1 MQDNDTEQKT
11 LPASEKKL
19 RDARKKG
26 QVSSSRDLISGI
38 SLLAILIYLLLT
50 WQTIRDRVLMLLDL
64 VARIYLEP
72 FNTAWRMTL
81 SVALD
86 VLWLTIVPAVAVLV
100 TTSIVVGMIGTLG
113 PVFSFDPIKPKMERI
128 NPAAGFKRIFSIRN
142 VVEFAKSLVKVVA
155 LAGVLFLVLRF
166 WLQAMFH
173 APNCGEPCVAP
184 LLIAATKPI
193 IAVAAIAFILIGL
206 ADVGVQRWL
215 FLRDMRMT
223 RTEYKRERK
232 DLEGDP
238 LILGA
243 RRRERE
249 AQSTAPRLG
258 LSAANLVIAGENDI
272 VGLRYNSTDTPVP
285 FIVVRSY
292 GGDVD
297 AIRKTAAEANIAIAD
312 DPELA
317 SAISATQRLGEYL
330 HEDYFP
336 NVARLLVYHG
346 VASP

>member
-1 MQDNDTEQKT
+1 MQKNDTEQKT
-11 LPASEKKL
+11 LPASAKKL

-26 QVSSSRDLISGI
+26 RVSSSRDLISGI
-38 SLLAILIYLLLT
+38 SLLAVLIYLLLT

-86 VLWLTIVPAVAVLV
+86 VVWVTIVPAVAVLV
-100 TTSIVVGMIGTLG
+100 ITSVVVGMIGTFG
-113 PVFSFDPIKPKMERI
+113 PVFSFDPIKPNMEHI

-142 VVEFAKSLVKVVA
+142 VVEFAKSLVKVVV
-155 LAGVLFLVLRF
+155 LASVLFLVLRF

-173 APNCGEPCVAP
+173 APNCGEPCVVP
-184 LLIAATKPI
+184 LLIAASKPI
-193 IAVAAIAFILIGL
+193 IAVTAIAFILIGL

-238 LILGA
+238 LILSA
-243 RRRERE
+243 RRHERQL
-249 AQSTAPRLG
+249 QSTAPQLG
-258 LSAANLVIAGENDI
+258 LLAANLVIAGDNDI
-272 VGLRYNSTDTPVP
+272 VGLRYSSTDTPVP
-285 FIVVRSY
+285 LIVVRSH
-292 GGDVD
+292 GDDVD
-297 AIRKTAAEANIAIAD
+297 TIRKTAAEANIVIAD
-312 DPELA
+312 DPGLA
-317 SAISATQRLGEYL
+317 NAIVTKQRLGEYL
-330 HEDYFP
+330 HGDYFP
-336 NVARLLVYHG
+336 DVARLLVYYG
-346 VASP
+346 IASP